1 MTDTAEIRS
10 QIKSLSGEDFVSQI
24 EDICADLQ
32 KEQDILFFG
41 FIIYNEETPEYR
53 KVLRDPDYWDALHHS
68 SGDRMLVFAL
78 EDNVETEYKV
88 DTSVEMLTEF
98 SPSGS
103 TKSKSYSNVIEE
115 LFGKEV
121 RIGYPSVLFF
131 QIVDD
136 EVYDYRLVPLN
147 RGEPRES
154 MKNVQDLLNK
164 ISNVLDKVEEENFDN
179 RREIFRLVD
188 EKLRSDKVK
197 TYVLEGAKKLIEI
210 INPLSKLMSID

>member
-10 QIKSLSGEDFVSQI
+10 QIESLSGEDFVYQI
-24 EDICADLQ
+24 EDICANLQ
-32 KEQDILFFG
+32 KEKDVLFFG

-53 KVLRDPDYWDALHHS
+53 KVLQDPDYWDAIHHS

-78 EDNVETEYKV
+78 DDNVETEYEV
-88 DTSVEMLTEF
+88 DTSIKMLTEF

-121 RIGYPSVLFF
+121 KIGYPSVLFF

-136 EVYDYRLVPLN
+136 EVYYYRLVPLN
-147 RGEPRES
+147 REKPRES
-154 MKNVQDLLNK
+154 TKNIQDLLNK
-164 ISNVLDKVEEENFDN
+164 ISSVLDKVEEENFEN

-188 EKLRSDKVK
+188 EKLRSDKIK
-197 TYVLEGAKKLIEI
+197 TYVLEGAKKLVKV
-210 INPLSKLMSID
+210 INPVSKVMSIG